1 MTRPV
6 ALDLCCGG
14 GGWSLG
20 LHAAGWDTFG
30 VELDGSAVDAYRR
43 AVSGAVL
50 CADLRK
56 VRAPVP
62 AQAVFAGVPCQPHSQ
77 AGRRGGLVDERGT
90 LHREVARIAREAGA
104 VVVVLENPRAI
115 QWRDGVLDD
124 VRAAMRAEGYAPATI
139 WTLDA
144 QDFGLAQRRRRTFVL
159 FSSVPLVFVEPVGCA
174 PRRTVR
180 DVLGWPV
187 DAVSPTVTA
196 TDWRAC
202 YSAGKLGG
210 EPQVAKGVRGARRA
224 GDVLK
229 PVARALGEKY
239 TPAHAAALQGL
250 PVTLGEGLP
259 ALDRWRIIGNAVPPV
274 LGEAV
279 GRAVLDA
286 LWRAGLAPAPPA
298 APAAPGAPAQPV
310 FVSPARRFRRLK

>member
-1 MTRPV
+1 MRVGPASVPPRPV

-20 LHAAGWDTFG
+20 LHAAGWETFG
-30 VELDGSAVDAYRR
+30 VELDANAVEAYRR
-43 AVSGAVL
+43 AVSGAVV

-56 VRAPVP
+56 AHAPLP

-77 AGRRGGLVDERGT
+77 AGRRGGLGDERGT

-159 FSSVPLVFVEPVGCA
+159 FSSVPLVLSEPVGCA

-229 PVARALGEKY
+229 PVARALGE
-239 TPAHAAALQGL
+239 
-250 PVTLGEGLP
+250 GLP

-298 APAAPGAPAQPV
+298 APAAPGAAAPPV